1 VSDKNIFLKGV
12 TPKKFHPYVVSL
24 FLPQKNYN
32 MDKNKEIKFVG
43 QPILKQILKLIDAV
57 NIQSLIKKH
66 QSDHYYKAFK
76 TRTHLTTMLFGILS
90 RCDSMTEICEGLR
103 ALGGKLNHLGME
115 KAPAKSTAS
124 DGLRNRS
131 HVFFED
137 LYFTLVKKYQSFL
150 SDSRTF
156 GLTFK
161 EVLLID
167 STTIRLF
174 SDILKGVGRNPKGD
188 GKKKGGLKVHM
199 LIDAVQSVGRFVKIT
214 AAKVHDKNFL
224 KSLELISH
232 SMIVFDRAYNYYHQF
247 ALWTERQVFF
257 VTRLKKNAVYTVVEE
272 LRKHY
277 RKKGQAKVLSDEII
291 ELEYNPEDDNGKKQT
306 KVVKKIRLRKVCYQ
320 DEKDRYYEFLI
331 NNFDITAEEVAF
343 LYKKRWG
350 IEIMFKKMKQNFHLH
365 YFYGE
370 NVNAIYTQVWCTLI
384 AQLLLTVI
392 QKIAKVKKAFSV
404 VASLVRIHL
413 ISMLDL
419 NQLLRSNNRMFSKQ
433 NYSPPG
439 QLSINWGGV

>member
-1 VSDKNIFLKGV
+1 MSKD
-12 TPKKFHPYVVSL
+12 
-24 FLPQKNYN
+24 
-32 MDKNKEIKFVG
+32 KEIRFVG
-43 QPILKQILKLIDAV
+43 QPIFKQLLKLIDAV
-57 NIQSLIKKH
+57 NIQGLINKH

-76 TRTHLTTMLFGILS
+76 TRTHLTTMLFGIFS

-115 KAPAKSTAS
+115 QAPAKSTAS
-124 DGLRNRS
+124 DGLRNRG
-131 HVFFED
+131 HEFFED
-137 LYFTLVKKYQSFL
+137 LYFALVKKYRPFL
-150 SDSRTF
+150 SDSRTY

-247 ALWTERQVFF
+247 ALWTEQQVYF

-291 ELEYNPEDDNGKKQT
+291 ELEYNPEDENGKKQT
-306 KVVKKIRLRKVCYQ
+306 KLTRKIRLRKVCFQ
-320 DEKDRYYEFLI
+320 DEKSRYYEFLT

-350 IEIMFKKMKQNFHLH
+350 IELLFKKMKQNFQLH

-392 QKIAKVKKAFSV
+392 QKTADVKKAFSV

-419 NQLLRSNNRMFSKQ
+419 NQLLRSKNRMFSKQ
-433 NYSPPG
+433 NGSPPD
-439 QLSINWGGV
+439 QLSIKWGGD

>member
-1 VSDKNIFLKGV
+1 
-12 TPKKFHPYVVSL
+12 
-24 FLPQKNYN
+24 
-32 MDKNKEIKFVG
+32 MDKNTEISFVG
-43 QPILKQILKLIDAV
+43 QPIFKQIMKLIDSV
-57 NIQSLIKKH
+57 SLQSLITNH
-66 QSDHYYKAFK
+66 QSDYYYKAFK
-76 TRTHLTTMLFGILS
+76 TRTHLFTMLFGVLS
-90 RCDSMTEICEGLR
+90 RCDSMNEICEGLR
-103 ALGGKLNHLGME
+103 AMGGKLNHLGME

-131 HVFFED
+131 SKVFED
-137 LYFTLVKKYQSFL
+137 LYFMLVKKYQSFL

-232 SMIVFDRAYNYYHQF
+232 SMVVFDRAYNYYHQF
-247 ALWTERQVFF
+247 ALWSQQQVFF
-257 VTRLKKNAVYTVVEE
+257 VTRLKKNAVYEVIEVKVKV
-272 LRKHY
+272 KHY

-291 ELEYNPEDDNGKKQT
+291 ELQYIPEDRYGRKQTGKK
-306 KVVKKIRLRKVCYQ
+306 KVLRLRKVTYQ
-320 DEKDRYYEFLI
+320 DEKNRFYEFLT
-331 NNFDITAEEVAF
+331 NNFEITSEEVAF

-350 IEIMFKKMKQNFHLH
+350 IELLFKKMKQNFQLH

-392 QKIAKVKKAFSV
+392 QKMAETKKAFSV

-413 ISMLDL
+413 ISMLDVFE
-419 NQLLRSNNRMFSKQ
+419 LLRSKRRAYTKLVK
-433 NYSPPG
+433 PPPVG
-439 QLSINWGGV
+439 QLILNI